1 MLSLARR
8 LRRPYGVLVE
18 QVFGTKDAARVEAAL
33 LGLPLEIRHC
43 FHLEISV
50 GALFGLELGDGRRIA
65 LKVHQAK
72 VGAPELEAQQVVQAH
87 LADRG
92 FPCPRP
98 VLGPTPFLVGLCS
111 AEEWR
116 TDGRRYGVVTAAR
129 RRAMAEA
136 VLRIAEL
143 GAELPRLPPLEAYH
157 ARQELWP
164 EPHNALFDFDATRAG
179 AEEIDEIAGRAAGLM
194 RAGPLVLGHQDFSLK
209 HFRFGAGG
217 QITIV
222 YDWDSLS
229 VDHESVALGGAAA
242 AHTAALHAR
251 TFEPSV
257 ETTLA
262 FVDAYEDA
270 GGGLPVEVRRAALAY
285 AVYIV
290 AYTARC
296 EHALGVARGSR
307 RLTAAR
313 AVLPSFASEL
323 LP

>member
-1 MLSLARR
+1 MLSLTRR
-8 LRRPYGVLVE
+8 LHRPYGVLVAE
-18 QVFGTKDAARVEAAL
+18 VFGTTDAAQVEAAL
-33 LGLPLEIRHC
+33 LGLPLEIRRC
-43 FHLEISV
+43 FHFEISV
-50 GALFGLELGDGRRIA
+50 GALFGVELGDGRRVA
-65 LKVHQAK
+65 LKVHQAR

-116 TDGRRYGVVTAAR
+116 TDGRRYGVVTGAR

-136 VLRIAEL
+136 VLRITEL
-143 GAELPRLPPLEAYH
+143 GAELPRLPPLEAYQ

-179 AEEIDEIAGRAAGLM
+179 AEEIDAIAGRAARLM
-194 RAGPLVLGHQDFSLK
+194 HAGPVVLGHQDFSLK

-242 AHTAALHAR
+242 THTAALHVR
-251 TFEPSV
+251 IFELSV

-262 FVDAYEDA
+262 FVDAYED
-270 GGGLPVEVRRAALAY
+270 GRGGLPAEVRRAALAY

-296 EHALGVARGSR
+296 EHALSVARGSR

-313 AVLPSFASEL
+313 AALPSFASEL

>member
-1 MLSLARR
+1 MLRLARR

-18 QVFGTKDAARVEAAL
+18 QVFGTRDPARVEAAL
-33 LGLPLEIRHC
+33 LGLPLEIRRC

-50 GALFGLELGDGRRIA
+50 GALFGLELDDGRRIA
-65 LKVHQAK
+65 VKVHQAK
-72 VGAPELEAQQVVQAH
+72 VGTPELEAQQFAQAH

-98 VLGPTPFLVGLCS
+98 ILGPTPFLVGLCT

-116 TDGRRYGVVTAAR
+116 TDGHRYAVVTGAR
-129 RRAMAEA
+129 RHSMAAA

-143 GAELPRLPPLEAYH
+143 GAELPRLPPLEAY
-157 ARQELWP
+157 RPRPSLWP

-179 AEEIDEIAGRAAGLM
+179 AEEIDEIAGRAVGVM
-194 RAGPLVLGHQDFSLK
+194 RAGPVVLGHQDFSVK

-217 QITIV
+217 EITIV

-229 VDHESVALGGAAA
+229 VDRESVALGGAAA
-242 AHTAALHAR
+242 THTAALHAR
-251 TFEPSV
+251 TFVPSV
-257 ETTLA
+257 DDTRA
-262 FVDAYEDA
+262 FVGAYEA
-270 GGGLPVEVRRAALAY
+270 ERGGLPEEIRRAALAY

-296 EHALGVARGSR
+296 EHALSVVRGSR

-313 AVLPSFASEL
+313 AALASFASEL